1 MITNKLTKDE
11 KQEELKKYRE
21 LVLATIDYNLDKTV
35 RQMNNVNFDA
45 TEHYTGLKLQT
56 EEHFQKGRLTKL
68 KQWFRD
74 LTEMHVETRDLS
86 FNSYLQ
92 DKTKYHSDIFKAFF
106 QRVDK
111 VIEKGEITTDL
122 QFHDINIML
131 DQLTQEKTVDNQKI
145 ERLAR
150 LLSQYEQQKSKN
162 S

>member
-1 MITNKLTKDE
+1 
-11 KQEELKKYRE
+11 
-21 LVLATIDYNLDKTV
+21 LVLATLAYNLDKTV

-45 TEHYTGLKLQT
+45 TKHYTELKLQT

-74 LTEMHVETRDLS
+74 LTEMHVETRDFS
-86 FNSYLQ
+86 FNTYLQ
-92 DKTKYHSDIFKAFF
+92 DKTKYDTDIFKAFF

-111 VIEKGEITTDL
+111 VIKKGKITTDN

-131 DQLTQEKTVDNQKI
+131 DQLSREKTADNQKK